1 MIGGRS
7 LNGGLGGQD
16 VDHTSPPIRPQA
28 SLDLAG
34 LWKMAVAFR
43 KVCTLDAWKI
53 RSLCFQLL
61 TSMVASQDGF
71 GYITCAAFAY
81 SACPRSA
88 VFVAETKI

>member
-28 SLDLAG
+28 SLVDLAG

-43 KVCTLDAWKI
+43 KVCTLARLDHYAFK
-53 RSLCFQLL
+53 FQLL
-61 TSMVASQDGF
+61 TSMVAS
-71 GYITCAAFAY
+71 
-81 SACPRSA
+81 
-88 VFVAETKI
+88 